1 MNRLSNLFSRFP
13 VLAALFWLVSSGV
26 SHAATLSVGP
36 GQTYTT
42 IQSAI
47 DAAAA
52 GDTIEVAA
60 GTYAELLTINKTL
73 TLLGPN
79 AAKAGDAPDR
89 AAEAKIRFP
98 SGAAAGS
105 SLISVQTDVDGVT
118 IAGLELECQDSTIP
132 NYHYLITTRR
142 ADDLTI
148 RGNRMYG
155 SETAVYVLT
164 ASNQTVYR
172 TGLLIERNYIDG
184 GPNVNS
190 SYNRGMYIQATSGT
204 IQDNVVVNMNTGIQY
219 MPYSHTVPGVIQR
232 NTVSAGQVGLYHNY
246 QNAGAAPVTW
256 SQNVVTIAPNDRA
269 GTRALVDGAYT
280 APVVFR
286 GINLITVGAE
296 GTGAAPQVTFTNNSV
311 DSTFVTGQT
320 YNSTVL
326 EAVRF
331 QTPYGN
337 ATATFSD
344 NSFTGWT
351 VAVNNQYAATFPLS
365 RNWWG
370 TASDAV
376 INAGITNTGGGGV
389 DFSPYLTTGPD
400 TAPSTIGFQG
410 DGSKVSVTTL
420 ASQIGST
427 GRIQEAINLVPVGG
441 TVTASAGTYTEN
453 LSISKRVTLDG
464 AGSGSDATANTVI
477 TAAAAGTATVVYSV
491 GGTDATSRQILKD
504 VRVTG
509 ASGGTGNNNSG
520 ILLSGGSMG
529 YFTLDNVTATGN
541 AGSGL
546 VSNLAPAAS
555 TLTDM
560 VIQNSSFSSNGANG
574 LRTASH
580 SVAGFTVSDTTFQSN
595 ATLGLAFNSSDN
607 TTAQIG
613 GVSLTNVTFSGNNS
627 VADLYAFRMLGT
639 MSLSNVDFQGSNGSG
654 LFGLYLL
661 GGYVNQASAPAIG
674 TVTLNDVTVSGTY
687 TSAGISL
694 LGYSTLANVTMTD
707 VVLNTSIPTADRAH
721 MRLSGVAGTL
731 NLGNTAFNTPAATP
745 PALDIRLGSNFG
757 SAGSQATIQVNATNA
772 TFDGK
777 AGIAMTSAELFARE
791 DRIRHALDSTSDAP
805 GFVRVNAGNIYV
817 TVNSASIERG
827 VAAASAGDTIHV
839 ESGVPTV
846 LASAIT
852 KDVTFSGSFTI
863 NSSSLPDSADAS
875 AILSSFLARTGA
887 STVSADIAGMTS
899 NQLTA
904 LLGNE
909 GSFAG
914 FSYPPVRVATIAGGT
929 TTVKSYH
936 STIQAAIN
944 AAAAGDTV
952 TVAAGTYT
960 ENLSISKRVT
970 LDGAGS
976 GSDATANTVITAAAA
991 GTATVVYSVGG
1002 TDATNRQILKD
1013 VRVTGASGGTGNNNS
1028 GILLS
1033 GGSMG
1038 YFTLDNVTATGNTGH
1053 GIVSNLA
1060 PATSTLTDV
1069 VIAGSTFSNNGSAG
1083 VRTAT
1088 HNVQDFTVTNTSF
1101 TSNAGLGLVFNPSE
1115 DNTVQ
1120 IGGVSLTN
1128 VTFSGHNSVAD
1139 LYAHRMLGTMSLT
1152 NVDFLGSA
1160 GSGLYGLYLNGQ
1172 WYGTGGNVL
1181 GASAP
1186 AIGTVTLNDVT
1197 VSGAYLTGG
1206 IGLRGYSDL
1215 ANVSMT
1221 DVVLNTSIVTNDR
1234 GHLALIGVGGTL
1246 DIGNTS
1252 FIQPTTNPPT
1262 RYIRLGSLTTSP
1274 LMPATLRVDATDA
1287 IFGGKS
1293 GSAMSAAEL
1302 FDTEDKV
1309 RHGTDDS
1316 VNVPGF
1322 VRIKANNVYVTASS
1336 GSVLRGV
1343 NVASAGD
1350 TINVQASNYTDGAV
1364 TLNQALTINGAQP
1377 SSGSPGYSFVLGTAD
1392 TVTLAGDADLNVT
1405 GNANANTVTG
1415 NSGVNVINA
1424 AGGGDLINGSTG
1436 IDTAVFSTTAP
1447 SSLSAGSTITVG
1459 SDAVTNVEKLQFSD
1473 LTIALVGTGG
1483 SEYASLNSTISLTST
1498 EKLFGN
1504 LAVNSSTNFTTS
1516 AELQAI
1522 TARFFAGSTAT
1533 LNLAGMSVDQL
1544 AAVVGNEGAFPG
1556 FSYPPV
1562 QLATIAG
1569 GTTTVKSYHATI
1581 QAAINAAAAGD
1592 TITVAAGTF
1601 SENLVVDK
1609 SLTLRGAQSGIKATG
1624 SSRSGGETVID
1635 GLGDSSSKVITIEA
1649 DNVILDGFKVEVRG
1663 SARDGIN
1670 ILTGS
1675 PVAPA
1680 TTALRTGITLR
1691 NNWVYGSLASRT
1703 DEVNGVVFGE
1713 HASNSAQ
1720 SDSAE
1725 IASVTIE
1732 DNYLQLITSSSTAT
1746 PSDPLITGARGIV
1759 FGNLFRD
1766 GDASLAYTSL
1776 VVDDNTVFATYKT
1789 IVQAQP
1795 RTRLVGAQ
1803 FTNNLIGNSRSG
1815 PDLPTLVSSSVFSNN
1830 TIQDINPGTDY
1841 TSNLAGAY
1849 LGVVNSTVSGNTFR
1863 RIGGTAALVLAGG
1876 RSADSTYFPPSANST
1891 VSNNSI
1897 TYNDVVLSANA
1908 PYSSGILFEPNTTAA
1923 TAAVN
1928 NVLSGREPGTTG
1940 AQAGSIILT
1949 GNSFIS
1955 STTGGSRAYAIAQF
1969 SEGTAL
1975 PARGNTFNAIVLD
1988 ERTVLNDLYAIA
2000 DKVLDMVDEG
2010 TYGKVILRNGV
2021 IYITPNS
2028 YVSPATRAN
2037 VLYASAAAEPG
2048 DFISIQPGL
2057 YLNSPFIY
2065 ATVSA
2070 VTRTSA
2076 TLSAT
2081 VTDAGPGR
2089 ATGRGVVYSVA
2100 GTNGEP
2106 EIGGAGVS
2114 QITLT
2119 GGRGIFKAPIS
2130 GLSPG
2135 TVYAFRVYASTTLGT
2150 SYSTVG
2156 YFTTD
2161 TVLNFT
2167 SGLTSVDNR
2176 LIRAEESQYFDFT
2189 LVDSSVAVFSGT
2201 GASVGMEW
2209 ELRTALSA
2217 LVASG
2222 TGDVSLT
2229 QALQWG
2235 DYRLRITNPGATA
2248 ETISFDLDVTTPAD
2262 PRPDVSV
2269 GPNSSATTGVD
2280 DYGPALSTQKVEI
2293 ETRKALAK
2301 TVFFLI
2307 DNDGTLP
2314 DAMRVSGPASDSRFK
2329 VSYTLAGRNLTAA
2342 VIAGTATTAVLSE
2355 GDAPVAMTARITP
2368 IRSNSVIQ
2376 RVEIIN
2382 GRRTVVYGRQTFG
2395 PKYVR
2400 ATAASDPD
2408 FTDTVSFEIN
2418 AVP

>member
-1 MNRLSNLFSRFP
+1 
-13 VLAALFWLVSSGV
+13 
-26 SHAATLSVGP
+26 
-36 GQTYTT
+36 
-42 IQSAI
+42 
-47 DAAAA
+47 
-52 GDTIEVAA
+52 
-60 GTYAELLTINKTL
+60 
-73 TLLGPN
+73 
-79 AAKAGDAPDR
+79 
-89 AAEAKIRFP
+89 
-98 SGAAAGS
+98 
-105 SLISVQTDVDGVT
+105 
-118 IAGLELECQDSTIP
+118 
-132 NYHYLITTRR
+132 
-142 ADDLTI
+142 
-148 RGNRMYG
+148 
-155 SETAVYVLT
+155 
-164 ASNQTVYR
+164 
-172 TGLLIERNYIDG
+172 LLIERNYIDG

-219 MPYSHTVPGVIQR
+219 MPYSHTVPAVIQR

-286 GINLITVGAE
+286 GIHLITFGAE
-296 GTGAAPQVTFTNNSV
+296 GTGAAPQATFTNNSV

-400 TAPSTIGFQG
+400 TAPTTIGFQG

-491 GGTDATSRQILKD
+491 GGTDATNRQILKD

-529 YFTLDNVTATGN
+529 YFTLDNVTSTGN

-731 NLGNTAFNTPAATP
+731 NLGNTAFNTPATTP

-875 AILSSFLARTGA
+875 TILSSFLARTGA

-952 TVAAGTYT
+952 TVAAGTYP
-960 ENLSISKRVT
+960 ENLSISKR
-970 LDGAGS
+970 LSLIGAGS

-1038 YFTLDNVTATGNTGH
+1038 YFTLDNVTATGNTGS
-1053 GIVSNLA
+1053 GFFSNVA
-1060 PATSTLTDV
+1060 PAASILTDM
-1069 VIAGSTFSNNGSAG
+1069 VIQNSTFSSNGAVG

-1088 HNVQDFTVTNTSF
+1088 HGIDGFTLSNCAITGNGQFGFASNTNQDPAAATSGFLFENSSFSGNNTTGGANNHELFFGAFRGTAAFNNLDITGSQR
-1101 TSNAGLGLVFNPSE
+1101 AHGIVFNGWNTTTPS
-1115 DNTVQ
+1115 Q
-1120 IGGVSLTN
+1120 WPAAGN
-1128 VTFSGHNSVAD
+1128 VTF
-1139 LYAHRMLGTMSLT
+1139 
-1152 NVDFLGSA
+1152 
-1160 GSGLYGLYLNGQ
+1160 
-1172 WYGTGGNVL
+1172 
-1181 GASAP
+1181 
-1186 AIGTVTLNDVT
+1186 NDVVFNGT
-1197 VSGAYLTGG
+1197 IDKTCVYFY
-1206 IGLRGYSDL
+1206 RYSTL
-1215 ANVSMT
+1215 ANVTMT
-1221 DVVLNTSIVTNDR
+1221 DVEMSAVTNAPGWYQLSADT
-1234 GHLALIGVGGTL
+1234 LGTL
-1246 DIGNTS
+1246 DAGNTK
-1252 FIQPTTNPPT
+1252 
-1262 RYIRLGSLTTSP
+1262 
-1274 LMPATLRVDATDA
+1274 LRSISSTADIDATDVVFHDGSGVISKATLSNLFA
-1287 IFGGKS
+1287 IEDVIRHKLDIP
-1293 GSAMSAAEL
+1293 AMGL
-1302 FDTEDKV
+1302 V
-1309 RHGTDDS
+1309 RVNAGQIYVSTNSFFAPFTTVPS
-1316 VNVPGF
+1316 VQ
-1322 VRIKANNVYVTASS
+1322 
-1336 GSVLRGV
+1336 RGV
-1343 NVASAGD
+1343 AAASAGD
-1350 TINVQASNYTDGAV
+1350 TVNVQAGNYTNGAV

-1377 SSGSPGYSFVLGTAD
+1377 SSGAPGYSFVLGTAD

-1405 GNANANTVTG
+1405 GNTNANTVIG
-1415 NSGVNVINA
+1415 NSGVNVIEA
-1424 AGGGDLINGSTG
+1424 AGGGDLIDGSTG

-1447 SSLSAGSTITVG
+1447 SSLTAGSTIAVG
-1459 SDAVTNVEKLQFSD
+1459 SDAVINVEKLQFSD
-1473 LTIALVGTGG
+1473 VTIALVGTGG
-1483 SEYASLNSTISLTST
+1483 SEYATLNSTISLTST

-1533 LNLAGMSVDQL
+1533 LNLAGMSVGQL
-1544 AAVVGNEGAFPG
+1544 AAVVGNEGAFTG

-1562 QLATIAG
+1562 QLATITG

-1581 QAAINAAAAGD
+1581 QAAIDAASAGD

-1601 SENLVVDK
+1601 SENLMVDK

-1635 GLGDSSSKVITIEA
+1635 GLGDSSSKVITIKA

-1732 DNYLQLITSSSTAT
+1732 DNYLQLTTSSSTAT
-1746 PSDPLITGARGIV
+1746 PSDPAIAGARGIV

-1849 LGVVNSTVSGNTFR
+1849 LGVVDSTVSGNTFR

-1876 RSADSTYFPPSANST
+1876 RSADSTYFPPSADST
-1891 VSNNSI
+1891 ISNNSI

-1908 PYSSGILFEPNTTAA
+1908 PYSSGILVEPNTTAA

-1928 NVLSGREPGTTG
+1928 NVLTGREPGTTG

-1955 STTGGSRAYAIAQF
+1955 ATTGGPRAYAIAQF

-1975 PARGNTFNAIVLD
+1975 PARGNTFDAIALD
-1988 ERTVLNDLYAIA
+1988 ERTLLNDLYAIA
-2000 DKVLDMVDEG
+2000 DKVLDKVDEG
-2010 TYGKVILRNGV
+2010 TYGKVILRSGV

-2048 DFISIQPGL
+2048 DFVSIQPGI
-2057 YLNSPFIY
+2057 YMNSPFVY
-2065 ATVSA
+2065 ATAAA
-2070 VTRTSA
+2070 VTRTSS
-2076 TLSAT
+2076 TLFAT
-2081 VTDAGPGR
+2081 VSDTGPGR
-2089 ATGRGVVYSVA
+2089 AVGRGVVYAVA
-2100 GTNGEP
+2100 DTNDEP
-2106 EIGGAGVS
+2106 EIGGLGVS
-2114 QITLT
+2114 QVARS
-2119 GGRGIFKAPIS
+2119 GGRGIFNVPIS

-2135 TVYAFRVYASTTLGT
+2135 TIYAFRAYATTTLGT

-2167 SGLTSVDNR
+2167 SGLTSVTNR
-2176 LIRAEESQYFDFT
+2176 PIRAEESQYFDFT

-2201 GASVGMEW
+2201 GASAGMEW

-2217 LVASG
+2217 VVASG
-2222 TGDVSLT
+2222 TGNVSLS
-2229 QALQWG
+2229 QPLQWG
-2235 DYRLRITNPGATA
+2235 DYRLRITNPGATT
-2248 ETISFDLDVTTPAD
+2248 ETVSFDLDVTTLAD

-2269 GPNSSATTGVD
+2269 GPNVSATTGVD

-2293 ETRKALAK
+2293 ETRKAAAK

-2307 DNDGTLP
+2307 DNDGILP

-2329 VSYTLAGRNLTAA
+2329 VSYTLAGRNVTAA
-2342 VIAGTATTAVLSE
+2342 VIAGTASTVVLGE
-2355 GDAPVAMTARITP
+2355 ADAPVAMSAKITP
-2368 IRSNSVIQ
+2368 VRSNSLIQ
-2376 RVEIIN
+2376 RREIIN
-2382 GRRTVVYGRQTFG
+2382 GRSTVVYGRQTFG

-2408 FTDTVSFEIN
+2408 FIDTVSFEIN